1 MLRYNFKASM
11 LHTSPKERNTTA
23 HVLCNTGRHCPISYE
38 PKRKKDRVGWTER
51 IDKEKKKIKKT
62 VDVHV
67 KIRKSF
73 RTAKERMMV
82 QESRI

>member
-1 MLRYNFKASM
+1 MCYA
-11 LHTSPKERNTTA
+11 
-23 HVLCNTGRHCPISYE
+23 RHCPISYE

-51 IDKEKKKIKKT
+51 IDKEKKKIKRT